1 MEFSYA
7 TTPDYDFVT
16 DRMAVGGSIFTRENF
31 EALTRAGFTH
41 IINTQIEF
49 DDTTLLR
56 GGDHEPESGEP
67 AIFWLPTDD
76 DFLPKPFEFFDSG
89 VRYALDVFDQPESKL
104 LIHCASGIH
113 RAPMLALAL
122 LRVLGYERHDAL
134 RLLHARRPQ
143 VDFPG
148 VYLDSVEAFLAEWE
162 VKQETS

>member
-1 MEFSYA
+1 LLTFSYA

-31 EALTRAGFTH
+31 EALMRAGFTH

-56 GGDHEPESGEP
+56 GGDHEP
-67 AIFWLPTDD
+67 AVFWLPTDD
-76 DFLPKPFEFFDSG
+76 DFLPKPSEFFFQG
-89 VRYALDVFDQPESKL
+89 VRYGLEVLDQPEGKL

-113 RAPMLALAL
+113 RGPLLALAL

-134 RLLHARRPQ
+134 RLLRARRPQ
-143 VDFPG
+143 ADFPG

-162 VKQETS
+162 VEKPTF

>member
-1 MEFSYA
+1 VEFSYA

-31 EALTRAGFTH
+31 KALTRAGFTH

-56 GGDHEPESGEP
+56 GGDHEP
-67 AIFWLPTDD
+67 AILWLPTDD
-76 DFLPKPFEFFDSG
+76 DFLPKPFEFFDRG
-89 VRYALDVFDQPESKL
+89 VRYALEVLDQPESKL

-134 RLLHARRPQ
+134 RLLLARRPQ

-148 VYLDSVEAFLAEWE
+148 VYLDSVEIFLAEWD
-162 VKQETS
+162 VNQQTS

>member
-1 MEFSYA
+1 MNISYA

-41 IINTQIEF
+41 IINTQVEF

-56 GGDHEPESGEP
+56 GGDHEP

-76 DFLPKPFEFFDSG
+76 DLLPKPFEFFDRG
-89 VRYALDVFDQPESKL
+89 VRYALEVLDRPESKL

-122 LRVLGYERHDAL
+122 LRVAGYERYDAL

-143 VDFPG
+143 VDFPA